1 MSNTQVPDDTMAFV
15 RILTSME
22 ISKWIV
28 FTDVV
33 IRDHMGWIRTF
44 SLVKILMRVCKL
56 IEACL
61 CACS

>member
-1 MSNTQVPDDTMAFV
+1 MSNTQVPDDTMAFE
-15 RILTSME
+15 RILTSMG
-22 ISKWIV
+22 ISKWII

-33 IRDHMGWIRTF
+33 IRDHMGWIRAF

-56 IEACL
+56 IESFF